1 MARQGTSRSTSTRS
15 IIRKKP
21 HSKKHKRS
29 DVVRCYTECYDMYKN
44 VDFTTQ
50 FLLRLRLDNEI
61 LKDLVRLI
69 EISDF

>member
-1 MARQGTSRSTSTRS
+1 
-15 IIRKKP
+15 
-21 HSKKHKRS
+21 
-29 DVVRCYTECYDMYKN
+29 MYKN